1 MIYIDKNES
10 PVTPLDEKTMTSII
24 SATPYNLYPD
34 AAYEQFKEAYAKFYG
49 LSPEQI
55 IAGNGSDELIQKLML
70 IMPKGPALT
79 LNPDFFMYQAYAAQV
94 NREIAFVDAGADLT
108 FDLETILTKIDEVQP
123 SFFIMSNP
131 HNPSGKQFDTAF
143 LTAIADKMKSLN
155 GYFVIDEAYLDYGM
169 AYDVEMAPHILRM
182 RTLSKAFGIAGL
194 RLGVLI
200 STAETQLNIS
210 ISDDQ
215 SPSHINTG
223 VGFLNHMLTLFTF
236 HSGLSLNIEAQG
248 DIDVDDHH
256 VTEDIGI
263 VIGQLLLEMIKDKK
277 HFVRYGTMYIP
288 MDETLARVVV
298 DISGRPY
305 LSFNAS
311 LSKEKVG
318 TFDTELV
325 EEFFRAV
332 VINAR
337 LTTHIDLIRGGNTH
351 HEIEAIFKAFSRALG
366 IALTATDDQRVPS
379 SKGVIE

>member
-70 IMPKGPALT
+70 IMPEGPALT

-94 NREIAFVDAGADLT
+94 NREIAFVDAGSDLT

-143 LTAIADKMKSLN
+143 LTAIADKMKALN
-155 GYFVIDEAYLDYGM
+155 GYFVIDEAYLDYGT
-169 AYDVEMAPHILRM
+169 AYDVELAPHILRM

-200 STAETQLNIS
+200 STAGTIK
-210 ISDDQ
+210 
-215 SPSHINTG
+215 HI
-223 VGFLNHMLTLFTF
+223 
-236 HSGLSLNIEAQG
+236 Q
-248 DIDVDDHH
+248 
-256 VTEDIGI
+256 
-263 VIGQLLLEMIKDKK
+263 K
-277 HFVRYGTMYIP
+277 
-288 MDETLARVVV
+288 
-298 DISGRPY
+298 
-305 LSFNAS
+305 
-311 LSKEKVG
+311 
-318 TFDTELV
+318 
-325 EEFFRAV
+325 
-332 VINAR
+332 
-337 LTTHIDLIRGGNTH
+337 
-351 HEIEAIFKAFSRALG
+351 
-366 IALTATDDQRVPS
+366 
-379 SKGVIE
+379 